1 MKLGD
6 KAELERVFSAQDLAG
21 YESLAGARGDYV
33 PEPLIAALFSYLL
46 GVKLP
51 GPGTNYLK
59 QEIGFVGQ
67 APLGAA
73 LTASVE
79 VTRLREDKKIADLWA
94 KAVLGDGTVVAEGR
108 SLVKYAD
115 TGRAR
120 ALDELGGNRA

>member
-1 MKLGD
+1 MEVGQ
-6 KAELERVFSAQDLAG
+6 KAELTRTFTPEDIAG
-21 YESLAGARGDYV
+21 YDALAAGRTEAQV

-59 QEIGFVGQ
+59 QEIAFPEK
-67 APLGAA
+67 APLDMA

-79 VTRLREDKKIADLWA
+79 VTRLRPEKQIVDLWA
-94 KAVLGDGTVVAEGR
+94 KATLPDGTVVAEGR

-115 TGRAR
+115 TGHV
-120 ALDELGGNRA
+120 